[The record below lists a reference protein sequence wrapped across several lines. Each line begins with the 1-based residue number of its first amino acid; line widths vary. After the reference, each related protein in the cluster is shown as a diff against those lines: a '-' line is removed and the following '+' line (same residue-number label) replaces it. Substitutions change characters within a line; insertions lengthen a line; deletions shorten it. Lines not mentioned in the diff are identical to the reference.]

1 MTFDGAKLVASSKDQ
16 KGREG
21 KEKHPNFKRANLR
34 QARFVGAELKGVS
47 FEEAILEGSNF
58 AGARLEDV
66 DFSNARMNGT
76 SFSAQGKEFR
86 PIRDVGFHEA
96 KLKRAHMENVPF
108 ESVEFGKANLDGAKC
123 KNASFRGGTD
133 FCGSTLKDMDVRDA
147 EFIDVRFDG
156 ATTFFDGKTLQE
168 HWNELEKDEPRT
180 QEDEQRTQEIEKR
193 FRQRL
198 ENIANDKGIRTL
210 SAEIEILAETKSSW
224 AEEEDSGKGESHTV
238 HIDFE
243 RARDVK
249 PLPPLKD
256 DSTDDFE

>member
-1 MTFDGAKLVASSKDQ
+1 LEKINFQ
-16 KGREG
+16 K
-21 KEKHPNFKRANLR
+21 AIM
-34 QARFVGAELKGVS
+34 QGV
-47 FEEAILEGSNF
+47 I
-58 AGARLEDV
+58 
-66 DFSNARMNGT
+66 FSEQRKK
-76 SFSAQGKEFR
+76 FRKFR
-86 PIRDVGFHEA
+86 PIRDVDFHEA
-96 KLKRAHMENVPF
+96 VLQDAYMENVPF

-133 FCGSTLKDMDVRDA
+133 FCGSTLKDMDVQDA

-168 HWNELEKDEPRT
+168 HWNELEKDEQRT

-238 HIDFE
+238 QIDFE